1 MATPAENLA
10 SAQLAY
16 HRLMTGGAPSVIVD
30 RDGQRVEYHRADT
43 AKLAQY
49 IATLQASIAPVCA
62 RPLGVIF

>member
-30 RDGQRVEYHRADT
+30 RDGQRVEYQRADT
-43 AKLAQY
+43 SKLAQY
-49 IATLQASIAPVCA
+49 ILTLQGQIAPTCS